1 MKNKKLSMGK
11 IMGLLGMA
19 VFLIVVIFPFYWQV
33 VTSFKD
39 PRDISLMPT
48 ELWPSRFS
56 LEFFESVFVNHNFAM
71 YLKNSIVVAVGAMA
85 ITILLA
91 FPAAYAFSRIN
102 FKFKKFVKNFIL
114 LSNMFPIIAIVTP
127 MFIIFKNLKL
137 INTYAGLIVPSVII
151 TLPMAIWTLI
161 AFIEKLPYELEEAAQ
176 VDGCNLFQS
185 IIRIIL
191 PLTAPGL
198 FTTAIIAFI
207 TAWNEFMFALILV
220 TRDEMRTV
228 PVAISMF
235 PGQFTVPWGD
245 MAAASIVA
253 TVPIVIVVLI
263 CQKKIVAGLTS
274 GAVKG

>member
-39 PRDISLMPT
+39 SRDISLMPT

-185 IIRIIL
+185 IVRIIL